1 MEADM
6 VFVLLSFTLQISSH
20 CSGLQTNL
28 LPLQEI
34 VQDQR
39 VSPDI

>member
-1 MEADM
+1 MEADI

-20 CSGLQTNL
+20 CSWFQTNL

-34 VQDQR
+34 VQDQK
-39 VSPDI
+39 

>member
-1 MEADM
+1 MGI
-6 VFVLLSFTLQISSH
+6 LLSFTLQISSH
-20 CSGLQTNL
+20 CSGLQINL

-39 VSPDI
+39 RRLDI

>member
-6 VFVLLSFTLQISSH
+6 VLSFTLQISNR
-20 CSGLQTNL
+20 LQTNL
-28 LPLQEI
+28 LPLQGI

-39 VSPDI
+39 RSPDI